1 MMKQKLLLPT
11 SYFLL
16 RKSLLAFSGGVDSS
30 ALFFLLLEHKIPFD
44 IALVNYGTREES
56 DAEEAHAKALA
67 ARYGLKCYTIQAPQ
81 FTSDFEKHARD
92 FRYDF
97 FEKLIAEHGYD
108 ILMTAHQLND
118 RMEWFLMRLSKGAGV
133 RELTGM
139 EAMEEHGGYTLVR
152 PLLAVPRSE
161 LLAWLRENGYPFFVD
176 ESNADPRHERNRFR
190 ATYSDKLIEAYGEGI
205 ARSFTYLERDKA
217 LLDSLYET
225 VLVHKAL
232 RIVRLH
238 HPQALVTAAD
248 TTLKE
253 LGYLLTAA
261 QRQEISKQESLV
273 IGGLWAVEVE
283 GSHLCIAP
291 YRTDTMP
298 KPFKEQCRRLGIP
311 AKIRP
316 YLYTEEIDPTSIPT
330 ITRALHSP
338 KREKR

>member
-1 MMKQKLLLPT
+1 MMKPKLLLPT

-30 ALFFLLLEHKIPFD
+30 ALFFILLEHKIPFD
-44 IALVNYGTREES
+44 IALVNYDTREQS

-67 ARYGLKCYTIQAPQ
+67 ARYGLKCYTVQAPQ
-81 FTSDFEKHARD
+81 FTSNFEKRARD

-108 ILMTAHQLND
+108 TLLTGHQLND
-118 RMEWFLMRLSKGAGV
+118 RMEWFLMRLTRGAGV

-139 EAMEEHGGYTLVR
+139 AAVEEREGYTLVR

-161 LLAWLRENGYPFFVD
+161 LLAYLRESGYPFFVD

-190 ATYSDKLIEAYGEGI
+190 VTYSDKLIEEYGEGI
-205 ARSFTYLERDKA
+205 ARSFDYLERDKVQ
-217 LLDSLYET
+217 LDSLYET
-225 VLVHKAL
+225 VFADEEL

-238 HPQALVTAAD
+238 HPNARVTAAD
-248 TTLKE
+248 TALKE

-273 IGGLWAVEVE
+273 IGGLWAVEVR
-283 GSHLCIAP
+283 GDRLYIAP

-298 KPFKEQCRRLGIP
+298 KSFKEQCRRLGIP

-316 YLYTEEIDPTSIPT
+316 YLYAGAIDPATLP
-330 ITRALHSP
+330 
-338 KREKR
+338 

>member
-1 MMKQKLLLPT
+1 MNPKLLLPT

-16 RKSLLAFSGGVDSS
+16 RKNLLAFSGGVDSS
-30 ALFFLLLEHKIPFD
+30 ALFFLLLEHGIPFD
-44 IALVNYGTREES
+44 IALVNYGTREQS

-67 ARYGLKCYTIQAPQ
+67 ARYGLKCYTTRAPQ
-81 FTSDFEKHARD
+81 FTNDFEKRARD
-92 FRYDF
+92 FRYAF

-108 ILMTAHQLND
+108 TLLTAHQLND
-118 RMEWFLMRLSKGAGV
+118 RMEWFLMRLSRGAGV

-139 EAMEEHGGYTLVR
+139 EAVEERGGYTLVR
-152 PLLAVPRSE
+152 PLLATPRSR
-161 LLAWLRENGYPFFVD
+161 LLAWLRENEYPFFFD

-190 ATYSDKLIEAYGEGI
+190 VTYSDKLIEAYGEGI
-205 ARSFTYLERDKA
+205 ARSFTYLEQDKA

-238 HPQALVTAAD
+238 HPKALVTAAD
-248 TTLKE
+248 TILKE
-253 LGYLLTAA
+253 LGYLLSAA

-283 GSHLCIAP
+283 GNHLHIAP
-291 YRTDTMP
+291 FRTDTMP

-311 AKIRP
+311 PKIRP
-316 YLYTEEIDPTSIPT
+316 YLYAEEIDPAT
-330 ITRALHSP
+330 IFSHF
-338 KREKR
+338 